1 MVFFMQSP
9 GRQRRCRW
17 TSVTKTAKQ
26 TLGIVLKTK
35 HINLDGVHVRYVCSV
50 CIYVNLTNICL
61 KLHMYIGP
69 SLNIIMLG
77 GWVWDA
83 SLCMQSIARVLN
95 QLIIVMCS
103 FNYTIKK
110 VMIEVHHYD
119 FNLKLADQNSLL
131 KKEIPSVAVSVKF
144 NRDTY

>member
-1 MVFFMQSP
+1 
-9 GRQRRCRW
+9 
-17 TSVTKTAKQ
+17 
-26 TLGIVLKTK
+26 
-35 HINLDGVHVRYVCSV
+35 
-50 CIYVNLTNICL
+50 
-61 KLHMYIGP
+61 
-69 SLNIIMLG
+69 
-77 GWVWDA
+77 
-83 SLCMQSIARVLN
+83 MQSIARVLN